1 MDAPGQVCLAAVAE
15 FSTDAVMLV
24 SADGIIQ
31 WASPSTRDALGF
43 EPDGLIGTRARD
55 LVFAEDHAPWRAL
68 VDQILERPGVP
79 IAGSFRCR
87 HHDGSMRWMYGVAR
101 NLLTDARVG
110 AILVSFRDATPAR
123 EIEAAL
129 KTSEDRYRQL
139 FEEATDIV
147 FEADEEGY
155 FRFVNPAARRIF
167 GYESD
172 EILGRRFTEF
182 IRPDHRRRVFE
193 HYRAQADSRQTS
205 SYIEFP
211 AMAKNGA
218 EVWMGQSAWLVTDAQ
233 GRFRGMRAV
242 ARDVTQRLL
251 VVDTLREAE
260 ARYRSLV
267 EQSLFAVY
275 IMQGERMVYVN
286 PKGAQL
292 LGYSGEEL
300 LALPSVFDVIAPAD
314 RAYVREQFERLH
326 EGAVLAPFMTRALR
340 KDGSTVTGEVS
351 CSVAEYGGR
360 PALIASVVD
369 LTDRLQLEEQL
380 RHAQKM
386 EAVGRLAGGVAHD
399 FNNLLTAIRGNA
411 ELLQHRYGGQAAGG
425 AAEIEEIVQA
435 ADRAAAT
442 TRQLL
447 AFSRKQDVAATMVD
461 VNAIVENVARLV
473 RRLIGPHV
481 HLEIRAARGPAR
493 VVADPAQ
500 LEQVLLNLV
509 LNARDALPEGGRVR
523 VRTANINIAERSP
536 AASRTGLP
544 PGRYVLLQV
553 RDNGIG
559 MDPATQ
565 ARVFEPFFTTKEPGR
580 GTGLGLS
587 TVYGN
592 VRQMG
597 GVASVESVLNRGS
610 VFSVHLPAAAIEN
623 VSSTPTSSEQE
634 A

>member
-1 MDAPGQVCLAAVAE
+1 MDAPGQECLAAIAE
-15 FSTDAVMLV
+15 FSTDPVMLV
-24 SADGIIQ
+24 SANGLIE

-43 EPDGLIGTRARD
+43 SPDVLIGTRARD
-55 LVFAEDHAPWRAL
+55 LVLAEDHDSWRVL
-68 VDQILERPGVP
+68 VDRILEQPGVP

-87 HHDGSMRWMYGVAR
+87 HHDGSVRRTYGVAR
-101 NLLTDARVG
+101 NLLNDSRVK
-110 AILVSFRDATPAR
+110 AILVAFRDATPAR

-167 GYESD
+167 GYD
-172 EILGRRFTEF
+172 AGEILGRRFTEF

-211 AMAKNGA
+211 AIAKNGD
-218 EVWMGQSAWLVTDAQ
+218 EVWVGQNAWMVTDAQ

-242 ARDVTQRLL
+242 ARDVTQRLR

-267 EQSLFAVY
+267 EQSHFAVY
-275 IMQGERMVYVN
+275 IMQSERMVYVN
-286 PKGAQL
+286 PKGAEL
-292 LGYSGEEL
+292 VGYSCDEL
-300 LALPSVFDVIAPAD
+300 LAMPSVFEVIAPAD
-314 RAYVREQFERLH
+314 HTYVREQFERLG
-326 EGAVLAPFMTRALR
+326 EGAVPVPFVARAVR

-369 LTDRLQLEEQL
+369 LTDRLELEEQL

-411 ELLQHRYGGQAAGG
+411 ELLQHRFHGQTAG

-447 AFSRKQDVAATMVD
+447 AFSRKQDVAATTVD

-481 HLEIRAARGPAR
+481 HLEIRAARGLAP

-509 LNARDALPEGGRVR
+509 LNARDALPEGGRIR
-523 VRTANINIAERSP
+523 VRTANVRIAERSP
-536 AASRTGLP
+536 AAARTGLP
-544 PGRYVLLQV
+544 TGRYVLLQV

-597 GVASVESVLNRGS
+597 GIASVDSVLNRGS
-610 VFSVHLPAAAIEN
+610 VFSVHLPAAAIES
-623 VSSTPTSSEQE
+623 VSSTPSSSEQE
-634 A
+634 V